1 MKIEYESNDI
11 SIYQSIIKTYEKV
24 FISPYSS
31 FNEAESSLSDIYLYL
46 NKYCNLLDNNYLYL
60 TKYDYLIPEISFSQ
74 EFIFF
79 LKLSLIKKVKYAKEI
94 VDIIQKLYRTD
105 VFDSNYLTSNNPY
118 LTIFN
123 QINNDSELLINKTI
137 NYSQFI
143 DNNIKNLNFL
153 FPTSQ
158 SESSDYADLIY
169 LNDPIIHQLKEKI
182 YLNLLIHFIQF
193 PEQYTNVSYLF
204 IDFIDFFSFNK
215 NQSYSFSHL
224 KNIFLR
230 LNENHFNIIASLKS
244 HPLYDLFIETLF
256 IDYSEPVR
264 NLDND
269 NTDYTYYFDFNSLN
283 IIVHKKLLIDN
294 LFNQFNEYST
304 LSEYFSTFK
313 NNSQENDLQRFK
325 KLMIVYEKNK
335 LENKLSIKNFEDSI
349 IKI

>member
-31 FNEAESSLSDIYLYL
+31 FNDAESSLSDIYYYL
-46 NKYCNLLDNNYLYL
+46 NKYFNLLDNNYLYL
-60 TKYDYLIPEISFSQ
+60 SKHDYLIPEISFSQ

-94 VDIIQKLYRTD
+94 VDIIQKLYQTD
-105 VFDSNYLTSNNPY
+105 VFDSKYLISNNPY

-123 QINNDSELLINKTI
+123 QINNDSELLIDKKI

-143 DNNIKNLNFL
+143 DNNINNLNFL
-153 FPTSQ
+153 FPNSQ
-158 SESSDYADLIY
+158 SELSDYVDLIY

-256 IDYSEPVR
+256 IDYSEPVK

-294 LFNQFNEYST
+294 LFNQFTEYST

-313 NNSQENDLQRFK
+313 NNTQENDLQRFK

-335 LENKLSIKNFEDSI
+335 LEHKLSIKNFEDSI